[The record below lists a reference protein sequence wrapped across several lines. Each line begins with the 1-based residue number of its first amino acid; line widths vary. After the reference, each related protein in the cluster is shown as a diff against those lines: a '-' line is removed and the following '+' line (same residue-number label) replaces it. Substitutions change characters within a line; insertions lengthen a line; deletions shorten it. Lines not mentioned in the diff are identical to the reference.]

1 MAILLLMAANHTLMR
16 HQHLFDDE
24 ETEPTPPFRKVIP
37 NSEVKF
43 TPASGTGGATYDN
56 TTTDAPT
63 SITYTDAECERLAKE
78 REEQEREKASK
89 AKSVEIPA
97 EPREEEKEKEEGPRK
112 HTVTRPHKFGG

>member
-37 NSEVKF
+37 NAEVKF
-43 TPASGTGGATYDN
+43 TPSEDTLNDRGSNQYAD
-56 TTTDAPT
+56 P
-63 SITYTDAECERLAKE
+63 ECERLAEEREE

-112 HTVTRPHKFGG
+112 HTATRPHKFGG